1 MSARVSEMKE
11 VLVNLLENARAAIA
25 EEGTVCV
32 EAREVDGGVV
42 LRVRDDGSGI
52 PAELLPR
59 IFEPHFSTR
68 SSGAGLGLAIV
79 RRLAESWEAAVS
91 VESEVDV
98 GTVIH
103 IWLRVWNGDRAGV
116 VREQA

>member
-1 MSARVSEMKE
+1 MKE
-11 VLVNLLENARAAIA
+11 VLVNLLENSRAAIE

-32 EAREVDGGVV
+32 EAREVEAGVV

-52 PAELLPR
+52 PSELLPR

-68 SSGAGLGLAIV
+68 SSGTGLGLAIV
-79 RRLAESWEAAVS
+79 RRLVESWDAAVS
-91 VESEVDV
+91 VESEAGR

-103 IWLRVWNGDRAGV
+103 IWLRRWA
-116 VREQA
+116 